1 MKRVLFTL
9 ICIMCTL
16 LAQSQDADYNNMKIK
31 GVIDACLSMR
41 DAVAAQDTLALQ
53 LSADELKAIATKEF
67 VGLNDENETTMSTNG
82 HLVFDY
88 AFADSLAKGI
98 DVYQRTS
105 EMIRNSQI
113 NRGQNPDG
121 SIRTKTMVV
130 QAHGSSKHMFRAS
143 GYQELAVVPEAGG
156 LVTMKV
162 HVTNSAGL
170 NENYDDNRHVFLG
183 ESYRARA
190 FDLPTKPISKVE
202 VEVINCCDK
211 DISFVIISN

>member
-1 MKRVLFTL
+1 MKRLFTT
-9 ICIMCTL
+9 IVCL
-16 LAQSQDADYNNMKIK
+16 LVMMSAYSQDADYNNMKIK

-41 DAVAAQDTLALQ
+41 DAVAAQDTIALQ
-53 LSADELKAIATKEF
+53 LSADQLKAIATKEF

-98 DVYQRTS
+98 DVYQRTG
-105 EMIRNSQI
+105 EMIRNSKI

-121 SIRTKTMVV
+121 SIRTKTMAV

-156 LVTMKV
+156 LVTLKV
-162 HVTNSAGL
+162 HVTNANGL
-170 NENYDDNRHVFLG
+170 NENYDDNRHVSLG

-190 FDLPTKPISKVE
+190 FQLPKNPLSKVE